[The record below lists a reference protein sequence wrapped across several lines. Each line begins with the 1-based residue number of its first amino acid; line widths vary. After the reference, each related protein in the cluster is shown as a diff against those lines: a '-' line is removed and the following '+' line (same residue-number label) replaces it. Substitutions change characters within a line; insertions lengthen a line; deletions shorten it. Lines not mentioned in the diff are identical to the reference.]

1 MQHGDQ
7 DQDGKGRFFYYW
19 KPYLID
25 IASLAKWKFCQLNN
39 SDCSPSLHGTVEPIA
54 TWRGVTGKTRW
65 TGQLLRNNV
74 HVPLYRTSV
83 ANLSFWVGEYML
95 ANILRGAAANICRSK
110 KINPSLLVSE
120 KLVSTEISALMAI
133 EFRWFLV
140 GWFRHMISKTCRLF
154 IENRVYMRLKCWK
167 TYLLL
172 YLSFYL
178 APAQSG
184 EMMKRFDRQI
194 QSRLLGRRSYR
205 SVLKG
210 METVWQ
216 EMTGEKHRK

>member
-1 MQHGDQ
+1 MSHFNHQTMQHGDQ

-25 IASLAKWKFCQLNN
+25 IASLAKWKFCHINN

-83 ANLSFWVGEYML
+83 ANLFFWVGEYKL
-95 ANILRGAAANICRSK
+95 ANILRGAAANIRWSK

-120 KLVSTEISALMAI
+120 KIGVNRNQRANGYWISMAFSWLVSTYD
-133 EFRWFLV
+133 F
-140 GWFRHMISKTCRLF
+140 
-154 IENRVYMRLKCWK
+154 
-167 TYLLL
+167 
-172 YLSFYL
+172 
-178 APAQSG
+178 
-184 EMMKRFDRQI
+184 
-194 QSRLLGRRSYR
+194 
-205 SVLKG
+205 
-210 METVWQ
+210 
-216 EMTGEKHRK
+216 